1 MPNSSGCRAVGTLG
15 SSGPLDRWNFSA
27 TSRRACTNP
36 ESHSTLAMVSDPP
49 LREMGLKKVRRR
61 TPDARGATIERPNPQ
76 PRRLVRKLVYAKSSP
91 PEATRRPRHPA
102 SSSAAGGVSP
112 REGAP
117 RGGSDPPRE
126 GTPRRRPRAA
136 RRARGER
143 QGAEGADCEFRGVV
157 VRVAPSLRRGSLATG
172 TRPRVRTDRRR
183 HLLAPRVHR
192 PPRCRRGRRRVA
204 RAPRASRGIRGAAKR
219 PFGPGD

>member
-1 MPNSSGCRAVGTLG
+1 MVGDSLG
-15 SSGPLDRWNFSA
+15 PATA
-27 TSRRACTNP
+27 TSRRAFVRTWSP
-36 ESHSTLAMVSDPP
+36 PRRSPWSRIPLYARWVSRRCVAGRPTRAAPP
-49 LREMGLKKVRRR
+49 SNAR
-61 TPDARGATIERPNPQ
+61 TPN
-76 PRRLVRKLVYAKSSP
+76 LVVSVPKLVYAKSSP

-117 RGGSDPPRE
+117 RGGSDPPYE
-126 GTPRRRPRAA
+126 GTPRRRPRAL
-136 RRARGER
+136 RRARGGG
-143 QGAEGADCEFRGVV
+143 QGTEGADCHFRGV
-157 VRVAPSLRRGSLATG
+157 VRVAPSLRRGILASG

-219 PFGPGD
+219 TFGPGDRTRVHS